1 MQMDSGQH
9 HPLLLPEFPP
19 RNLKQHAGPIDHNI
33 ISPHPPDWSV
43 PIRICLLNG
52 NNAVVMNREVYK
64 PGPNTRHQNYTSLFT
79 LYSYNTILI

>member
-19 RNLKQHAGPIDHNI
+19 RNLKQHAGPIDYNI

-43 PIRICLLNG
+43 PIQICLLNG
-52 NNAVVMNREVYK
+52 NNAVVMK
-64 PGPNTRHQNYTSLFT
+64 FTRPVQIQDTKITHPYLPCTAITQS
-79 LYSYNTILI
+79 